1 MKEVPVYRF
10 IRIPDEKRFG
20 PQDPDCSEHLKQI
33 NKTSEKIGT
42 VCCGNKTQGD
52 HTSVHGYWLELSTN
66 LHKVSVPLLLVL
78 ALVSRCFQHG
88 VGPVKLRKG
97 LLTALLLVHL
107 QRDREG
113 GHQGLAAAH

>member
-1 MKEVPVYRF
+1 MPNSVILTITLIPGKVKEVPVYRF

-52 HTSVHGYWLELSTN
+52 HTSVHGYWLELPTN
-66 LHKVSVPLLLVL
+66 LREVSVSGLLLVL
-78 ALVSRCFQHG
+78 ALVGAFSM
-88 VGPVKLRKG
+88 
-97 LLTALLLVHL
+97 
-107 QRDREG
+107 E
-113 GHQGLAAAH
+113 